1 MNQSTIFCP
10 SHILACMS
18 FFGVA
23 TALGGNVINVKP
35 EPAADGYY
43 EIGFMPTTDTAQVQ
57 NNATYAA
64 NFGYVDWTSLGF
76 APGDKVRLTGNVLLD
91 SLPTNLTYDWSSPSL
106 KRIVFTKANVV
117 AKGSTFTVPENVEFC
132 YSLGVV
138 SVTGDTYK
146 FNGPGYWDSSTFL
159 GNLVVNGTYV
169 VRGTNISNGY
179 GDGYGT
185 TISGDVSGSGKI
197 VNQNWYT
204 SLTLK
209 GGLSGELTFQCANA
223 TDSTGFRLL
232 TTNDAPTIKELKLYR
247 ASSSGAQYLKFNP
260 NRSEPTT
267 LTIARM
273 GTSPTSDTLG
283 VSSNATIRVDLFTM
297 EHVTLQKDT
306 TEHGAVSFGTFA
318 ESANDCL
325 IRVRDDIDLTV
336 DNFQWGRLHHV
347 SYANFNGTLN
357 TSTFDFSK
365 SGSYASVAIS
375 GKTPATLPRKILC
388 MASKTNDVSL
398 TVSEAAWTFPIDF
411 AAENTDD
418 VNANRCE
425 GVGVLNVPATG
436 TIEIAGVTE
445 GAATLPEKWTEYPLM
460 TCSGG
465 GEALSSWQINFTG
478 NWPEQ
483 LQKRIEV
490 RPTGLY
496 LLAKR
501 QKGLVLLFR

>member
-1 MNQSTIFCP
+1 MSQTKLP
-10 SHILACMS
+10 SLAHLLICTGS
-18 FFGVA
+18 LAAA

-35 EPAADGYY
+35 ELSEDGYY
-43 EIGFMPTTDTAQVQ
+43 EIGFMPTEDKAEVQ
-57 NNATYAA
+57 NKATYAA

-76 APGDKVRLTGNVLLD
+76 AAGDKVRLTGNILLD
-91 SLPTNLTYDWSSPSL
+91 KLPTNLTYDWSSPSL
-106 KRIVFTKANVV
+106 KRIVFIKNDIV
-117 AKGSTFTVPENVEFC
+117 AKGSTFTVPENVQFC
-132 YSLGVV
+132 YSRGSV
-138 SVTGDTYK
+138 SVTGDTYA
-146 FNGPGYWDSSTFL
+146 FNAPGYWDSTAFL

-169 VRGTNISNGY
+169 VRSTSIANGY

-185 TISGDVSGSGKI
+185 TISGDVSGTGKI

-267 LTIARM
+267 LTISRM
-273 GTSPTSDTLG
+273 STSQTIDTLC
-283 VSSNATIRVDLFTM
+283 VSSNATIRVGAFTM
-297 EHVTLQKDT
+297 SDVTVQKET
-306 TEHGAVSFGTFA
+306 TEHGTVSFGTFA
-318 ESANDCL
+318 ESSDNRL
-325 IRVRDDIDLTV
+325 INVKDDINLTV
-336 DNFQWGRLHHV
+336 ENFHWNRPHRV